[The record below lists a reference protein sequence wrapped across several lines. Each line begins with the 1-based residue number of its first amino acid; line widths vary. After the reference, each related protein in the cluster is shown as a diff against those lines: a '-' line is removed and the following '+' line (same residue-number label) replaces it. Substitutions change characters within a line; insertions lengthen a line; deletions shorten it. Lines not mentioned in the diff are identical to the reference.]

1 MINTKAYWGNIIIE
15 NIEDA
20 EREFVDYIEHLAKE
34 AMRRAELELIKI
46 KECGDVL
53 DLPPRKENWSAQES
67 AEDDMLEHM
76 NKVFSYLKEVGILTR
91 GLQVFKDGLLY
102 EALKNTD
109 KLKKRVEIK

>member
-15 NIEDA
+15 NIEEA

-53 DLPPRKENWSAQES
+53 DLPSRKENWDAQES
-67 AEDDMLEHM
+67 ADGDILEHM
-76 NKVFSYLKEVGILTR
+76 NKVISYLKEAGILTR
-91 GLQVFKDGLLY
+91 GLEVFKDGLLY
-102 EALKNTD
+102 DALKNTD
-109 KLKKRVEIK
+109 KLKKRVEIE